1 MRRKGALAIVLGAA
15 VTALGGW
22 FAFDGPAWSSAREA
36 QGQARPATIP
46 VTVDTVAE
54 RDMPVLALG
63 QGAIQAFNTVVIK
76 SRIDGQ
82 ITKVLFTEGQDVKTG
97 DPLFEIDPRPYQ
109 AALDQAQ
116 AAKQKD
122 EAQLE
127 NARLDLERFSKL
139 LGNGYQTR
147 QSYDQQKSLVAQL
160 QASIRGDEAAIESAT
175 VNLSYTRILSPIDGR
190 TGARGIDVGN
200 IVRAADNAGLVTVTH
215 LKPIFATFTLPQ
227 ARLDAIRRNAALGPL
242 AVEAHAEADRQP
254 LGEGRLSLI
263 DNQIDPATGTV
274 RLKALFDNADERLW
288 PGEFVTV
295 RLILSTRKDAITV
308 PQRAVMQGAN
318 GPYGYVVKADNTVE
332 RRALEVAATQ
342 DGIAV
347 ITKGVAIGEK
357 IVADGQYRLTDGA
370 HVRIDKPT
378 ASTPAG
384 EQPGK
389 SG

>member
-1 MRRKGALAIVLGAA
+1 V
-15 VTALGGW
+15 ALGGW
-22 FAFDGPAWSSAREA
+22 FAFDGPAWSSARDG
-36 QGQARPATIP
+36 QGQAPPAAVP

-242 AVEAHAEADRQP
+242 AVDAYAEADQQL
-254 LGEGRLSLI
+254 LGKGRLSLI

-274 RLKALFDNADERLW
+274 RLKALFDNIDERLW
-288 PGEFVTV
+288 PGEFVSV
-295 RLILSTRKDAITV
+295 RLILSMRKDAITV
-308 PQRAVMQGAN
+308 PARAVQQGAK
-318 GPYGYVVKADNTVE
+318 GYFAFVATPDDTAE
-332 RRALEVAATQ
+332 RRDVVLVGIQ
-342 DGIAV
+342 DGLAI
-347 ITKGVAIGEK
+347 IEKGLSPGER
-357 IVADGQYRLTDGA
+357 VVVDGQYRLTSGDR
-370 HVRIDKPT
+370 VRVRPQT
-378 ASTPAG
+378 AEAR
-384 EQPGK
+384 Q
-389 SG
+389 